1 MFALSLQDGL
11 SQPLMMQEY
20 CYAQLPKKGQIS
32 KIARLYAHAFAGFP
46 WNEYKVCENS
56 HYYGFQF
63 FELVSCTNC
72 GQPLKLVY
80 PEEDTCAYIKQ
91 ELIKPQGTLITF
103 EDKNGEVFAAGWGY
117 ACLIEELLDKYSSL
131 EMKKKVQNTLEK
143 VAHKVQ
149 TVFYLS
155 EIMVDQAVQKKGI
168 TTKITKNLLEKA
180 RSLNLILVMRTH
192 GDSPMVRIANKL
204 EMSQVI
210 SLEEDLDN
218 PKRVL
223 YIKYQ
228 NSDPV

>member
-1 MFALSLQDGL
+1 MFSLSLQDGL
-11 SQPLMMQEY
+11 SQPLEMQEY
-20 CYAQLPKKGQIS
+20 CYAQLPKKVQIS
-32 KIARLYAHAFAGFP
+32 KIARLYARAFAGFP

-56 HYYGFQF
+56 HYYGGQF
-63 FELVSCTNC
+63 FELECCTNC

-80 PEEDTCAYIKQ
+80 PEEYTSAYIIQ
-91 ELIKPQGTLITF
+91 EVGKPQGTLITF
-103 EDKNGEVFAAGWGY
+103 EDKSGEVFAAGWGY
-117 ACLIEELLDKYSSL
+117 ACLFEELLDKYSSL
-131 EMKKKVQNTLEK
+131 EMKAKVQNSLEK

-155 EIMVDQAVQKKGI
+155 EIMVDEAVQKKGI
-168 TTKITKNLLEKA
+168 TTKITKALLEKA
-180 RSLNLILVMRTH
+180 RSLNLIFVMRTH

-204 EMSQVI
+204 EMSQVV

-228 NSDPV
+228 N